1 MDETYEHDT
10 APADEDDASLAEIEA
25 SLDAEGVASGPDET
39 VDEPAEAASVPEG
52 AAAAGEPPAAAEGL
66 PAAAEE
72 PPVVDASGQATGEEA
87 AVLPDASGQVQTQA
101 EADTPQQTQSIDT
114 ALPDVAPGP
123 RAPRVPWWPFVI
135 YLAAWVGL
143 VAASILAL
151 SYEAEALPAIQQEPY
166 PYLILGGLVL
176 TVLGPVSAITVWLVV
191 WKRAGKGR
199 RAGLL
204 TSALVRGAGVTLVG
218 VLMWWG
224 TLVAVDALRLGL
236 VG

>member
-10 APADEDDASLAEIEA
+10 APAEEDDASLAEIQA
-25 SLDAEGVASGPDET
+25 SLDGEGDASG
-39 VDEPAEAASVPEG
+39 AEASHDGPDKSAPTPQAE
-52 AAAAGEPPAAAEGL
+52 EPPAAAED
-66 PAAAEE
+66 PPVVEE
-72 PPVVDASGQATGEEA
+72 PSVVDASGQTVEEA
-87 AVLPDASGQVQTQA
+87 AAVPPDASGQVQTQA
-101 EADTPQQTQSIDT
+101 EEDVPQQTQSIDT

-123 RAPRVPWWPFVI
+123 RAPRVPWWPFVV

-143 VAASILAL
+143 VGASILAL

-176 TVLGPVSAITVWLVV
+176 TLLGPVSAVTVWLVV

-236 VG
+236 LG